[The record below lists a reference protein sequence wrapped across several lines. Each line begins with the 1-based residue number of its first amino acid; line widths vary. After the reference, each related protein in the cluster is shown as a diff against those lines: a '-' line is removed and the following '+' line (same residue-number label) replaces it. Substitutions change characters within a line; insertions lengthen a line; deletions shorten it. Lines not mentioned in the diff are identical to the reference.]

1 MRKKK
6 KILVLG
12 VTGQDGS
19 FIAKLMLQ
27 KNNLVHGLVRK
38 SATGNLNNIKDIVN
52 KKNFFIH
59 HGDLLDLISIE
70 KIIRKIKPDEIYN
83 FADQDHV
90 RWSFQVPSYSFDV
103 TGASVVKILEVIRNC
118 SPKSKFFQPFS
129 SNMFGNSRNKKQNEK
144 ENFSPLSIYALGKI
158 TAYFACKMYRE
169 VYGLKVYGA
178 IFYNHESEIRPEE
191 YVTRKITKS
200 VARIFYGKQKNLFL
214 GDIKAKIDWGYSK
227 DYVEAAHKIMQLSVP
242 DVFIIA
248 SGKSCTVELFTK
260 KCFQYVGLNYKKYLK
275 INKKLLRPSK
285 TVSLVGDIRKAK
297 KTFNFKI
304 KTNLDKLISI
314 MMDNDLKIELKKKL
328 S

>member
-70 KIIRKIKPDEIYN
+70 KIIRKLKPDEIYN

-103 TGASVVKILEVIRNC
+103 TGASVVKILEIIRNC

-227 DYVEAAHKIMQLSVP
+227 DYVEAAYKIMQLSVP
-242 DVFIIA
+242 DVFVIA

-285 TVSLVGDIRKAK
+285 TVSLVGDISKAK

-314 MMDNDLKIELKKKL
+314 MMDNDLKIELKNK
-328 S
+328 